1 MTPEYAWPGCKQADV
16 CEFCI
21 RAVRKIGRDR
31 RDMYQ
36 LVAFKPIE
44 EAGSVISKA
53 KLLSEVGAT
62 REARDSGCDALQY
75 AVALLS
81 NT

>member
-1 MTPEYAWPGCKQADV
+1 
-16 CEFCI
+16 
-21 RAVRKIGRDR
+21 
-31 RDMYQ
+31 MYQ

-75 AVALLS
+75 AAALLS